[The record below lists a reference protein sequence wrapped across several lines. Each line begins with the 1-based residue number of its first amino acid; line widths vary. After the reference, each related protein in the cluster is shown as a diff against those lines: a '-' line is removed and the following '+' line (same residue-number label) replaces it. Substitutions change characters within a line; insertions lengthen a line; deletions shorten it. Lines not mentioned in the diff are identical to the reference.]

1 MRTHNKNQNKHQK
14 TQEKQEITQI
24 KYPLLFWSLGVG
36 FSIHAQ
42 YSIQVAYS
50 ECLVGKKSPVYQYTS
65 WYEPPAWDGTSLYIP
80 CWILIKT
87 YYHPLMNKSVVSRN
101 KLSFLWIVW
110 IDFLQ
115 SELQALHSQPSIF
128 LICKEKRYHGTWMFQ
143 MHLDVSHFSRSCQLT
158 HTVNYI
164 I

>member
-1 MRTHNKNQNKHQK
+1 MRTHNKHQNKHQK
-14 TQEKQEITQI
+14 TQKTRSNSNQI
-24 KYPLLFWSLGVG
+24 PVSFLIFRRRFL
-36 FSIHAQ
+36 
-42 YSIQVAYS
+42 YSRAIFYSSCVFQVR
-50 ECLVGKKSPVYQYTS
+50 ECLVGKKSPVYQYSS

-128 LICKEKRYHGTWMFQ
+128 FDLQRKTVSW
-143 MHLDVSHFSRSCQLT
+143 HLHVSNAFGCFT
-158 HTVNYI
+158 F
-164 I
+164 